1 MIRKDLLPLRFYQQL
16 LKSLQLSPGVIDL
29 ESGIVVSNYKFLG
42 DVIQSPNT
50 LGQGSIEK
58 DSMLTS
64 YLEVSERNEEKQYSL
79 GKCFPGCFL
88 VLATALEEIRYT
100 WPL

>member
-50 LGQGSIEK
+50 HW
-58 DSMLTS
+58 
-64 YLEVSERNEEKQYSL
+64 
-79 GKCFPGCFL
+79 GK
-88 VLATALEEIRYT
+88 AQ
-100 WPL
+100 